1 MSILTESPTIRK
13 YKDTMKRCIMMY
25 FPEMDSREL
34 EPILDY
40 SIQKRYNKFDAQV
53 ANSYTNKTANMT
65 LLAISD
71 YITSREPIVTAF
83 GTMFRKHADVP
94 NPMAVVIQSFLDNRS
109 KHKKEMFRYPKGTEM
124 FEKYN
129 LLQNLDKIDTNGLEI
144 NLIY

>member
-1 MSILTESPTIRK
+1 
-13 YKDTMKRCIMMY
+13 MY
-25 FPEMDSREL
+25 YPEIDSREL

-40 SIQKRYNKFDAQV
+40 SIQKRYNQFNAQV
-53 ANSYTNKTANMT
+53 SNSYTNKTANMT

-71 YITSREPIVTAF
+71 YIASREPIVTAF

-109 KHKKEMFRYPKGTEM
+109 KHKKEMFKYPKGSEQ

-129 LLQNLDKIDTNGLEI
+129 LLQSLKFI
-144 NLIY
+144 

>member
-1 MSILTESPTIRK
+1 MSILKDSPTIRK
-13 YKDTMKRCIMMY
+13 YKDTMKRCVMMY
-25 FPEMDSREL
+25 YPEVDSREL

-40 SIQKRYNKFDAQV
+40 SIQKRYNQFNAQV
-53 ANSYTNKTANMT
+53 SNSYTNKTANMT

-71 YITSREPIVTAF
+71 YIASREPIVTAF

-109 KHKKEMFRYPKGTEM
+109 KHKKEMFKYPKGSEQ

-129 LLQNLDKIDTNGLEI
+129 LLQSLDKIDTNGTD
-144 NLIY
+144 IYAI